1 MGGRGRLAS
10 HVAAI
15 KSKHAVNT
23 YLRAVPMTDVH
34 DLWHASCAL
43 CRRPEWVS

>member
-1 MGGRGRLAS
+1 MGGGGWLHMWWPS
-10 HVAAI
+10 

-34 DLWHASCAL
+34 DLWHASRAD